1 MDQVHLKAQKAQ
13 VSIQQHGLIASW
25 KSSALCGLGSWPTI
39 LFTSQNKLTT
49 LIFCTSCNGL
59 MPCIISSPHE
69 LGPCL
74 ILLSKSCDGLPYLSC
89 LAGLAQNPYFLW
101 KLNLRKKLQTPASSG
116 GFRNFFSWYFSTNIN
131 YTI

>member
-59 MPCIISSPHE
+59 MPCIILHLMNWAHASYYYQNHVMGCHIS
-69 LGPCL
+69 
-74 ILLSKSCDGLPYLSC
+74 
-89 LAGLAQNPYFLW
+89 LASQVW
-101 KLNLRKKLQTPASSG
+101 LRTPIFYGSWTCAKNFKPPLVAAVSGIFFHGIPQQT
-116 GFRNFFSWYFSTNIN
+116 
-131 YTI
+131 